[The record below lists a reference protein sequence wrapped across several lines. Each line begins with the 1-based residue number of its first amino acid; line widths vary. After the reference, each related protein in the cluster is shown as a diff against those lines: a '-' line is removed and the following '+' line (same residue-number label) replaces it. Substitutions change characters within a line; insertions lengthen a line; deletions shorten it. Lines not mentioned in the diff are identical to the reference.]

1 MGLATDK
8 LILLKPGESAQLAGY
23 DFKLESL
30 RDVQGPNWDARRATV
45 VVTRDGREV
54 TVLTPDRRNFPVG
67 RMTTTEAA
75 IYTNWLE
82 DIYVVLGEE
91 RDDGGVL
98 RLHHN
103 PLAPWIWFGA
113 AFMALGAGI
122 SLSDRRVRVSAP
134 AAKAARPGQGAPA

>member
-1 MGLATDK
+1 
-8 LILLKPGESAQLAGY
+8 
-23 DFKLESL
+23 
-30 RDVQGPNWDARRATV
+30 VQGPNWDARRATV
-45 VVTRDGREV
+45 VVTRNGREV

-75 IYTNWLE
+75 IHTTWLA

-103 PLAPWIWFGA
+103 RW
-113 AFMALGAGI
+113 
-122 SLSDRRVRVSAP
+122 
-134 AAKAARPGQGAPA
+134 RPGSGSALPSWR